1 MGYNDFTMYKQDHR
15 LNSNTLEFLK
25 QEVELLRS
33 LVISTVGKDREGEY
47 RPEFIRKILR
57 LIKSKPKHTY
67 RDSKTFLSQLG
78 LRK

>member
-1 MGYNDFTMYKQDHR
+1 MDKQSYY
-15 LNSNTLEFLK
+15 LNSNTFELLK

-47 RPEFIRKILR
+47 KPEFVRKILR
-57 LIKSKPKHTY
+57 LTKSKPKY
-67 RDSKTFLSQLG
+67 IYKDSKTFLSQLG